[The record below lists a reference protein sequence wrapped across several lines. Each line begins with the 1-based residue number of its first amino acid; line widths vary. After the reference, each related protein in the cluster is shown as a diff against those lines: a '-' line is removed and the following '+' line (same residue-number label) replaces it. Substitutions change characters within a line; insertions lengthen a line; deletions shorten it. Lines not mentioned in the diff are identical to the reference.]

1 MSNEHMTEG
10 TRGANNA
17 RTDAND
23 TSATDRSSVSESS
36 SGVSGTSSSG
46 SSGDLNW
53 GSARSDYG
61 KQAYGG
67 RLDES
72 GLERAGT
79 DYGREYSAR
88 GRTGGR
94 GRTPRRYGFN
104 AGEGASAGV
113 LFLTGVGLG
122 AALMYLLDPERGR
135 TRRKLLGDK
144 LTSLTNTAGE
154 RIASKSRD
162 LRNRAQGALA
172 ETGLAGSDG
181 DEQTRDENDRSRAD
195 RASVPASTAGGS

>member
-1 MSNEHMTEG
+1 MSNEYMAQG
-10 TRGANNA
+10 KSN
-17 RTDAND
+17 
-23 TSATDRSSVSESS
+23 TSADVNDAYAVERNSASGESP
-36 SGVSGTSSSG
+36 SGVSRVSSSD

-88 GRTGGR
+88 GRTTSGTGR
-94 GRTPRRYGFN
+94 ARRRYSYG

-154 RIASKSRD
+154 RVASKSRD
-162 LRNRAQGALA
+162 LRNRAQGVLA
-172 ETGLAGSDG
+172 ETGLAGSGG
-181 DEQTRDENDRSRAD
+181 DEQTRAENDRSRAE
-195 RASVPASTAGGS
+195 RASVPASSSGGS